1 MSRTLDSESIAHWSK
16 IQSKI
21 ASETR
26 ALMPATNETMLNRP
40 ISPPASNRQK
50 LSDSSDGLDTKHH
63 KQSERGDS
71 KFCALN
77 GVSNSP
83 ANISSPIQ
91 LTRVEGLSYAD
102 NVDTVSLQDIV
113 GDPLIKE
120 CWVFNYLFDVDFL
133 M

>member
-1 MSRTLDSESIAHWSK
+1 MSRTLYSESMAHWSNN
-16 IQSKI
+16 QRKI

-26 ALMPATNETMLNRP
+26 ALTPATNETMLNRP
-40 ISPPASNRQK
+40 ISPPASKRQK
-50 LSDSSDGLDTKHH
+50 LSNPSESSDPKHC
-63 KQSERGDS
+63 KQPECGDL
-71 KFCALN
+71 KVHVLTD
-77 GVSNSP
+77 VSNSL

-102 NVDTVSLQDIV
+102 NIDTVSLQDIV

-120 CWVFNYLFDVDFL
+120 CWAFNYLFDIDFL